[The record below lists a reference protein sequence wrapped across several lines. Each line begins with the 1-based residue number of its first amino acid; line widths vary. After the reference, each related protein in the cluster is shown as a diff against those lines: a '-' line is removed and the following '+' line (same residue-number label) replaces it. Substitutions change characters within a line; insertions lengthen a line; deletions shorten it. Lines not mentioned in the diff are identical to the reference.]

1 MNHDRRGRPA
11 AKALIR
17 GRDTVIGGAPQGW
30 RTADA
35 DPNEIVL
42 QFPEDLVVDGMA
54 VLESA
59 MTMELFGVPIT
70 ATSVPLIDEAG
81 VSHWMTSERAAVCA
95 EMRKTAMAA

>member
-1 MNHDRRGRPA
+1 LAGS
-11 AKALIR
+11 
-17 GRDTVIGGAPQGW
+17 GAPQGW

-81 VSHWMTSERAAVCA
+81 VSRWMTSERAAVCA

>member
-1 MNHDRRGRPA
+1 MPIHD
-11 AKALIR
+11 
-17 GRDTVIGGAPQGW
+17 
-30 RTADA
+30 
-35 DPNEIVL
+35 EIVL
-42 QFPEDLVVDGMA
+42 QVPEARVVDGVA
-54 VLESA
+54 ALESA